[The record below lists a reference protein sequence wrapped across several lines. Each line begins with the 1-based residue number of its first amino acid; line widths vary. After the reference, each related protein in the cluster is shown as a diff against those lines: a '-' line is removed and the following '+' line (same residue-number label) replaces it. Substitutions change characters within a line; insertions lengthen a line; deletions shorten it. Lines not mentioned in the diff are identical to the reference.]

1 MTTESGRLEQI
12 LIAFTAVYGAFAVIF
27 VVATIWVWTWLRLN
41 KMISTLEESAN
52 NVRNRYRRQILMF
65 AGIALFILAA
75 VAAAMIVRIGRVQRS
90 GDKRTVNWIHMVGQA
105 PVWAVAGFCLTLYYF
120 YDSWVMSAVQLGLQ
134 VLWPVVL
141 GVAAL
146 PSHYDQRLFL
156 FVCAVVIQ
164 GGTLFVHGMSMRYD
178 WRSWLKNMY
187 FIAIGSLPLITLVLC
202 YVVTDVFWFIGYLN
216 DTHPGVHLHTRW
228 KTHLAFFLVGW
239 TIGVAFVLQIVA
251 WIRVETKIAARSY
264 EPIVAEIAGE
274 NRTEEE

>member
-12 LIAFTAVYGAFAVIF
+12 LIAFTAIYGAFAIF
-27 VVATIWVWTWLRLN
+27 FVAATILVWTMLRLN

-52 NVRNRYRRQILMF
+52 NIRNRYRRQILMF

-120 YDSWVMSAVQLGLQ
+120 YDSWVMSAVQVGLQ
-134 VLWPVVL
+134 VLWPVIL
-141 GVAAL
+141 GVSAL
-146 PSHYDQRLFL
+146 PSHYNQRTFL

-164 GGTLFVHGMSMRYD
+164 TGTLFVHGMSVRYD
-178 WRSWLKNMY
+178 WRQWFKNLY
-187 FIAIGSLPLITLVLC
+187 RIVTGYLPLVTLIVC

-216 DTHPGVHLHTRW
+216 DTHPGVQLHTRW

-239 TIGVAFVLQIVA
+239 TVGVVFVLQIVA
-251 WIRVETKIAARSY
+251 WMRVDKKVAERSY
-264 EPIVAEIAGE
+264 EPIAEQIE
-274 NRTEEE
+274 NRTEEEQV